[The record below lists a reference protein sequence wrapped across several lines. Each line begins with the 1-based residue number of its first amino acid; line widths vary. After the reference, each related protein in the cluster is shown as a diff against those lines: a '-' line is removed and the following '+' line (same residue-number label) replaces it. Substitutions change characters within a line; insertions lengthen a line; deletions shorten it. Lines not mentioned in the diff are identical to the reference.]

1 MQKNSLAS
9 YFISLT
15 KVNSTWIKDLNI
27 RHENIKLLEENIR
40 EKLLDTGLG
49 NDFFGYDIKSTSEK
63 RKKFTNLYTL
73 RLLITGIFK
82 LLKYIIN

>member
-40 EKLLDTGLG
+40 EKLLDTGLD
-49 NDFFGYDIKSTSEK
+49 NDFFAMTSKAQATNEKISKKDCIKLKRFPQQRKQSTK
-63 RKKFTNLYTL
+63 
-73 RLLITGIFK
+73 
-82 LLKYIIN
+82 

>member
-1 MQKNSLAS
+1 MQKNSLTS

-49 NDFFGYDIKSTSEK
+49 NDFFGYDIKSTSKK
-63 RKKFTNLYTL
+63 RKKFTRRTASN
-73 RLLITGIFK
+73 
-82 LLKYIIN
+82 